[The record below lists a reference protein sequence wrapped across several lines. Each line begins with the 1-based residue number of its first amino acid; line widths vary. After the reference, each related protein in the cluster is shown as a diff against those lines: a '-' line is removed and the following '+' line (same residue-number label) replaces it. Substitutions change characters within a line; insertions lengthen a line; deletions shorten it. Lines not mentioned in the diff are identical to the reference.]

1 MNPRR
6 YEHFGDLYRAALAE
20 NNPEAKRIL
29 LAHVKTALDQWAEAD
44 RNRAHAASRCKPTLQ
59 IDRTSVHRVA

>member
-6 YEHFGDLYRAALAE
+6 YGHFGDLYRAALAE
-20 NNPEAKRIL
+20 NNPETKRIL
-29 LAHVKTALDQWAEAD
+29 LAHVNTVLDQWAEAD
-44 RNRAHAASRCKPTLQ
+44 RYRAQASHRKPTLQ